1 MAASADTTKN
11 VFFSYKIVPPTYNSY
26 KEVRWNLVTERTD
39 ASALVEIWQLD
50 ARFYVNIADAGLPS
64 GTLFP
69 QENAMRSRTII
80 SWKQPW
86 DGVIKSSYSHSGW
99 CVESARWTPATV
111 AALATVPNWNICL
124 RISDGAGRGHNSLQ
138 VDPDHH
144 MHCATPGT
152 QPDGTFCDENG
163 ENLGVWHQNF
173 WIDPPPSQPYIATHT
188 VPLGS
193 LGFVSGSWHKLVL
206 VHHNDPDCLD
216 IVRTDTD
223 CPDPAKVPPVW
234 SNVAVLPFRAP

>member
-1 MAASADTTKN
+1 
-11 VFFSYKIVPPTYNSY
+11 
-26 KEVRWNLVTERTD
+26 
-39 ASALVEIWQLD
+39 
-50 ARFYVNIADAGLPS
+50 
-64 GTLFP
+64 
-69 QENAMRSRTII
+69 
-80 SWKQPW
+80 
-86 DGVIKSSYSHSGW
+86 
-99 CVESARWTPATV
+99 
-111 AALATVPNWNICL
+111 
-124 RISDGAGRGHNSLQ
+124 
-138 VDPDHH
+138 